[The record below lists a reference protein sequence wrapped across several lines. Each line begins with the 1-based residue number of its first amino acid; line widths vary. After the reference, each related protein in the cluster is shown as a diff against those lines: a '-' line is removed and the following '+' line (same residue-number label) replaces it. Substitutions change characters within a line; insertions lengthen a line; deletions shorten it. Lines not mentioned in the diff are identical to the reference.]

1 MTSATFSMR
10 MDADVK
16 RRLEAKAASLERS
29 AAWVAQRAVQDYLDR
44 EDALIESVRQVIEND
59 DGRRISGEAVMAWME
74 RWADGHDDPFPEPD
88 EIVEPEPLKKSA

>member
-1 MTSATFSMR
+1 MPSATFSMR
-10 MDADVK
+10 MDADIK

-44 EDALIESVRQVIEND
+44 EDALIESVRRVIEND

-88 EIVEPEPLKKSA
+88 TFEEPEPFKKSA